1 MYPKMLM
8 SFLVSI
14 IKYDYLLLNF
24 RKNSSN
30 SDMKI
35 NINKSEN
42 LKGSSMCKKNNELND
57 KIGKHFIR
65 LFISKHTMATL
76 FLFQ

>member
-8 SFLVSI
+8 SFLISI
-14 IKYDYLLLNF
+14 IKSDYLLLNF
-24 RKNSSN
+24 KKKSSN

-35 NINKSEN
+35 NINKSGN

-57 KIGKHFIR
+57 KISKHFIR
-65 LFISKHTMATL
+65 LFISE
-76 FLFQ
+76 FEEIFSEI